1 MAKRA
6 TNSDDVT
13 LKLIQQVDE
22 QRQIVKN
29 LKKSIS
35 NRTNM
40 TFSYNEVLNGSINLN
55 TVSKVDELIKIASF
69 LISKKETYESAA
81 KLMQVE
87 NVPEFK
93 WMGFVIE
100 DWIHDIKNKI
110 DRIQLSVKEAR
121 LNALEQRLELVISPE
136 LKRQRELE
144 SIAAE
149 LNQ

>member
-40 TFSYNEVLNGSINLN
+40 TFSYSEVLNGSINLN

-93 WMGFVIE
+93 WMGFVVE
-100 DWIHDIKNKI
+100 DWVHDIKNKI

-121 LNALEQRLELVISPE
+121 LNALEQRLEGVISPE

>member
-1 MAKRA
+1 
-6 TNSDDVT
+6 
-13 LKLIQQVDE
+13 
-22 QRQIVKN
+22 
-29 LKKSIS
+29 
-35 NRTNM
+35 M
-40 TFSYNEVLNGSINLN
+40 TFSYSEVLNSSINLN

-69 LISKKETYESAA
+69 LISKKEAYESAA

-93 WMGFVIE
+93 WMGFVVE

-110 DRIQLSVKEAR
+110 DRIQLSVKETR
-121 LNALEQRLELVISPE
+121 LNTLEQRLELVISPE

>member
-1 MAKRA
+1 MARKA
-6 TNSDDVT
+6 NSDDVT

-22 QRQIVKN
+22 QRRVIKN
-29 LKKSIS
+29 LKKSNS

-40 TFSYNEVLNGSINLN
+40 TFSYNEVLSGSVNLN

-69 LISKKETYESAA
+69 LTSKKEAYDSTA

-87 NVPEFK
+87 NIPEFK
-93 WMGFVIE
+93 WMGFVVE

-110 DRIQLSVKEAR
+110 DRIQLSIKEAR
-121 LNALEQRLELVISPE
+121 LNSLEQRLESVISPE
-136 LKRQRELE
+136 LKRQRELD